1 MFLIRALETLKK
13 YVKNKARPEGS
24 IAKGYVTDEALT
36 YCSMYFRG
44 IETQFNK
51 PERTEGCDKQNHAT
65 LSVFTQPAKPF
76 GGVQYIELSHDEK
89 NKAHWYILYNCME
102 LEPYLK

>member
-24 IAKGYVTDEALT
+24 IAEGYVTNETLT
-36 YCSMYFRG
+36 YCSMYLRG

-51 PERTEGCDKQNHAT
+51 PERTGGCDKQNHAT

-76 GGVQYIELSHDEK
+76 RGVQYIELSHDEK
-89 NKAHWYILYNCME
+89 NTAHWYILYNCME